1 MALKNVGI
9 AETMKFTRL
18 VVLFTLFWGFGI
30 ASPIKVLLTNYDG
43 SIAYSLGSSTRPYYI
58 PSPGKS
64 AAVGNYSI
72 GQGGGNWEP
81 EFVPFTVLVLN
92 ATIITGSVIEDT
104 LKEYKEDDVYT
115 VDFLVGLQIISLIK
129 HAKLDESGITYLKSL
144 SLPYLL
150 IDSQLSCGASIGNSI
165 KNARIIPPGPYVG
178 KIHSGTL
185 SLFKTYGTFYDQ
197 YDAFMAGVTPNDDGS
212 YAYARIWHPEHY
224 EIMIPY
230 PSKLYTSLLDPAQY
244 PLAGRRFGI
253 KDIIDLEGIITG
265 GGSREYARLY
275 NTPKN
280 ETAPAMAKLIAL
292 GAVPVGKT
300 KSATFAWGAWRDQ
313 NDDIPYSWNPR
324 ADGYLGLS
332 ASSYGSAA
340 AIAAY
345 PELDFTTGTDTLG
358 SVRNPADRAGV
369 YGLRT
374 TWRAV
379 EVEGI
384 ITSAITLDSVGFLT
398 RDPILAQ
405 AIANVWEGQGN
416 AALAPG
422 PFTYPKKIIYPI
434 EWFPVNSSA
443 AQTLIDTWIANVTN
457 ALGMT
462 IEYQNTSQIFQ
473 EVIGYNGTMGDWTTN
488 VSSLDIYD
496 NWATMGRQFVEDY
509 GKAFGGRYPE
519 LDVSVR
525 TPWAESPTYTK
536 EYYDENTERAWEFTD
551 FINNHVITGNN
562 DTCSDGLWIYQI
574 ADTGGGVPEYRDRTL
589 DYFPDFAGAM
599 RGASIAPFAHTTD
612 ITVPIGQIP
621 YMSEISH
628 VEEQLA
634 ITLNFVAHRGCDL
647 ALMEFIKAC
656 ADAGFCAEVKTGRTA
671 F

>member
-1 MALKNVGI
+1 MTSA
-9 AETMKFTRL
+9 RL
-18 VVLFTLFWGFGI
+18 VVLFALLWAFGI
-30 ASPIKVLLTNYDG
+30 ASPFKVLLTNYDG
-43 SIAYSLGSSTRPYYI
+43 SIVYSLGKPTNPYYV

-64 AAVGNYSI
+64 TAVGSYSI
-72 GQGGGNWEP
+72 GKNGVNWELD
-81 EFVPFTVLVLN
+81 FVPFTVVVLN
-92 ATIITGSVIEDT
+92 ATIITGKVIEDT
-104 LKEYKEDDVYT
+104 IEEYKKDDVY
-115 VDFLVGLQIISLIK
+115 VADFLVGLQIISLIK
-129 HAKLDESGITYLKSL
+129 GAELDESAITYLKSL

-150 IDSQLSCGASIGNSI
+150 IDDRVKCSSAIGKSV
-165 KNARIIPPGPYVG
+165 KNTGIVPPGPYVG
-178 KIHSGTL
+178 KIESGML
-185 SLFKTYGTFYDQ
+185 SLFPTYATFYDQ
-197 YDAFMAGVTPNDDGS
+197 YDAFMTGATPNDDGS
-212 YAYARIWHPEHY
+212 YAYARIWHPEQY

-230 PSKLYTSLLDPAQY
+230 PSKLYTSLLGLAQY
-244 PLAGRRFGI
+244 PLAGRRFAI
-253 KDIIDLEGIITG
+253 NDIIDLDGIITG

-275 NTPKN
+275 NNPKN

-292 GAVPVGKT
+292 GAVPLGKT
-300 KSATFAWGAWRDQ
+300 KSATFAWGAWPDQ
-313 NDDIPYSWNPR
+313 TDDIPYSWNPR

-345 PELDFTTGTDTLG
+345 PELDCTIGTDTE
-358 SVRNPADRAGV
+358 GV
-369 YGLRT
+369 LRT

-398 RDPILAQ
+398 RDPVLAQ
-405 AIANVWEGQGN
+405 TIANVWEGE
-416 AALAPG
+416 AKPALAPG
-422 PFTYPKKIIYPI
+422 PFAYPKKIIYPT

-443 AQTLIDTWIANVTN
+443 AQSLIDSWIANVTTV
-457 ALGMT
+457 LGMT

-473 EVIGYNGTMGDWTTN
+473 EVVGYNGTMGEWTTN
-488 VSSLDIYD
+488 VSSLNIYD
-496 NWATMGRQFVEDY
+496 KWVTMGRQFVEDY
-509 GKAFGGRYPE
+509 GKEFGGRYPE

-551 FINNHVITGNN
+551 FINNHVIPGNN

-589 DYFPDFAGAM
+589 DYFPDFAEAM
-599 RGASIAPFAHTTD
+599 RGASIAPFAPTTD

-621 YMSEISH
+621 YMSAISH

-647 ALMEFIKAC
+647 ALMEFLQSMC
-656 ADAGFCAEVKTGRTA
+656 GRWLLR
-671 F
+671 